1 MTIGGDYDT
10 PQKEAV
16 RARLWDVAVRD
27 LLDNH
32 KVHADQLRFLDLPGA
47 KCTYL
52 RHLASVFGVPRE
64 NMIAVERE
72 EAPFLAIHRYLGGRG
87 ITRRGQVED
96 LCESKELAKY
106 FPVDLV
112 NLDFCGQGF
121 IFPDLS
127 KRNPGDLE
135 YQRRWDC
142 IKLVMDFNRSQEKD
156 VWYLLLTLFC
166 SRNNP
171 AGKAYLLEQLEEVS
185 ELAGVTKSPSGW
197 RDDRLIQEVVPKIIA
212 EEAIH
217 RDYVPSAEAF
227 DSFRYVQEG
236 HRSQMVA
243 WKFKLELDAKKALGR
258 STTREKKRLDAFCR
272 AYFSAAAQELVL

>member
-10 PQKEAV
+10 PEKEAV
-16 RARLWDVAVRD
+16 RASLWDVAVRD
-27 LLDNH
+27 LLDRH
-32 KVHADQLRFLDLPGA
+32 GLQPGQMRLLDLPGA

-52 RHLASVFGVPRE
+52 RHLASDFGVARE

-72 EAPFLAIHRYLGGRG
+72 EAPFLAIHRHLGGRG
-87 ITRRGQVED
+87 ITRRGQIED

-106 FPVDLV
+106 FPVDVV

-121 IFPDLS
+121 VFPDLT
-127 KRNPGDLE
+127 KRTVGDLD

-142 IKLVMDFNRSQEKD
+142 IKLVMDFNRAQEKD
-156 VWYLLLTLFC
+156 VWYLLLTHFC

-171 AGKAYLLEQLEEVS
+171 AEKTYLLGQLEEVCG
-185 ELAGVTKSPSGW
+185 LAGVTKNPSGW

-217 RDYVPSAEAF
+217 RDYIPSAEAF
-227 DSFRYVQEG
+227 DSYRYVQEG

-243 WKFKLELDAKKALGR
+243 WKFKLELDGSKTLGR
-258 STTREKKRLDAFCR
+258 NVSRRKQLLDQFCS
-272 AYFSAAAQELVL
+272 AYFVNEAKELRL

>member
-16 RARLWDVAVRD
+16 RASLWDVAVRD
-27 LLDNH
+27 LLDRH
-32 KVHADQLRFLDLPGA
+32 VCRAGDLRLLDLPGA
-47 KCTYL
+47 KCIYL
-52 RHLASVFGVPRE
+52 RHLASELGVPRE

-72 EAPFLAIHRYLGGRG
+72 EAPFLAIHRFLGGRG
-87 ITRRGQVED
+87 ITRRGLVED
-96 LCESKELAKY
+96 LCRNGELAKY

-121 IFPDLS
+121 VFPDLT
-127 KRNPGDLE
+127 KRTLAELD

-142 IKLVMDFNRSQEKD
+142 VKRVMDFNRAKEKEA
-156 VWYLLLTLFC
+156 WYLLLTLFC

-171 AGKAYLLEQLEEVS
+171 AGKTYLLGQLQEVCG
-185 ELAGVTKSPSGW
+185 LAGVTKNPSGW

-217 RDYVPSAEAF
+217 RDYIPSAEAF
-227 DSFRYVQEG
+227 DSYRYVQEG
-236 HRSQMVA
+236 HSSQMVA
-243 WKFKLELDAKKALGR
+243 WKFKLELDARKSLGR
-258 STTREKKRLDAFCR
+258 SITRRKQRLDEILR
-272 AYFSAAAQELVL
+272 RLLR